1 MTETYKFLNGLSL
14 PIMSEIFLKK
24 GRLYSLRNPRS
35 LITNCISSVN
45 YGIDSIAYKSPQIWQ
60 TLATELRNSGPL
72 SSFKFN
78 IKKLCDI
85 NYQCKICKNYMQN
98 GQNVD

>member
-1 MTETYKFLNGLSL
+1 MTETYKFLNGLSV

-45 YGIDSIAYKSPQIWQ
+45 YGIDSIA
-60 TLATELRNSGPL
+60 
-72 SSFKFN
+72 
-78 IKKLCDI
+78 
-85 NYQCKICKNYMQN
+85 
-98 GQNVD
+98 